1 MNLFEN
7 MYDGVYFIDRER
19 RITYWNKAAE
29 KITGFT
35 SDEVL
40 GKQCSDNILIH
51 IDDKG
56 TSICKGMCPLAA
68 TIKDGSTRE
77 AEVYLHHKKG
87 HRVPVWIRATPLRD
101 ENNNIIGG
109 AELFTDSSS
118 QHLMLQRIK
127 DLEELALIDTLTQ
140 LSNRKH
146 LESEMHNSLQEMER
160 YNLSF
165 AILFIDIDNF
175 KRFNDTYGH
184 DVGDQILQVL
194 AQTLKSA
201 ARPFDLFGRWGGE
214 EFIGIIRNVDHDAL
228 VTIGNRCRILVE
240 KSYMTFNDTFI
251 NVSISLGGTLAKKG
265 DSIESILKR
274 ADHLMYESK
283 KRGRNCLITDYTI
296 TSSSMP

>member
-1 MNLFEN
+1 MVYDYRNLFEN
-7 MYDGVYFIDRER
+7 MYDGVYFVDRER

-29 KITGFT
+29 KITGFA
-35 SDEVL
+35 SEEVV
-40 GKQCSDNILIH
+40 GKQCSDDILVH
-51 IDDKG
+51 IDAG
-56 TSICKGMCPLAA
+56 GNSLCKGLCPLAE
-68 TIKDGSTRE
+68 TIRDGSTRE

-101 ENNNIIGG
+101 EKHNIVGG
-109 AELFTDSSS
+109 AELFTDASA
-118 QHLMLQRIK
+118 HHVMLKRIK

-146 LESEMHNSLQEMER
+146 LESAMHNSFQEMER

-165 AILFIDIDNF
+165 AVLFIDIDNF
-175 KRFNDTYGH
+175 KQFNDTYGH
-184 DVGDQILQVL
+184 DVGDQVLQML
-194 AQTLKSA
+194 ATTLKSA

-228 VTIGNRCRILVE
+228 FTIGNRCRILVE
-240 KSYMTFNDTFI
+240 KSYMTFKDRFI

-274 ADHLMYESK
+274 ADQLMYESK
-283 KRGRNCLITDYTI
+283 KRGRNCLTTD
-296 TSSSMP
+296 

>member
-1 MNLFEN
+1 
-7 MYDGVYFIDRER
+7 
-19 RITYWNKAAE
+19 
-29 KITGFT
+29 
-35 SDEVL
+35 
-40 GKQCSDNILIH
+40 
-51 IDDKG
+51 
-56 TSICKGMCPLAA
+56 
-68 TIKDGSTRE
+68 
-77 AEVYLHHKKG
+77 
-87 HRVPVWIRATPLRD
+87 
-101 ENNNIIGG
+101 
-109 AELFTDSSS
+109 
-118 QHLMLQRIK
+118 
-127 DLEELALIDTLTQ
+127 
-140 LSNRKH
+140 
-146 LESEMHNSLQEMER
+146 MER

>member
-1 MNLFEN
+1 MQYNYMNLFEN
-7 MYDGVYFIDRER
+7 MYDGIYFVDRER

-29 KITGFT
+29 NITGFA
-35 SDEVL
+35 SEEVL

-51 IDDKG
+51 IDDRG
-56 TSICKGMCPLAA
+56 NSLCKGICPLAA
-68 TIKDGSTRE
+68 TMREGSTRE

-87 HRVPVWIRATPLRD
+87 HRVPVWVRVTPLRD
-101 ENNNIIGG
+101 EKNEIVGG
-109 AELFTDSSS
+109 AELFTDSSA
-118 QHLMLQRIK
+118 QHVMLQRIQ

-146 LESEMHNSLQEMER
+146 LELEIHNSLQEMQR

-175 KRFNDTYGH
+175 KQFNDTYGH
-184 DVGDQILQVL
+184 DVGDQILQIL
-194 AQTLKSA
+194 AKTLKSA

-214 EFIGIIRNVDHDAL
+214 EFIGIIKNVDHDAL

-240 KSYMTFNDTFI
+240 KSYMTLKEKLI
-251 NVSISLGGTLAKKG
+251 NVSISLGGTLAKEG
-265 DSIESILKR
+265 DSMESILKR

-283 KRGRNCLITDYTI
+283 KKGRNCLTI
-296 TSSSMP
+296 D

>member
-1 MNLFEN
+1 
-7 MYDGVYFIDRER
+7 
-19 RITYWNKAAE
+19 
-29 KITGFT
+29 
-35 SDEVL
+35 
-40 GKQCSDNILIH
+40 
-51 IDDKG
+51 
-56 TSICKGMCPLAA
+56 MCPLAA

-101 ENNNIIGG
+101 ENNNIVGG
-109 AELFTDSSS
+109 AELFTDSSA
-118 QHLMLQRIK
+118 QHLMLQRIQ

-175 KRFNDTYGH
+175 KQFNDTYGH
-184 DVGDQILQVL
+184 DVGDQILQTL

-214 EFIGIIRNVDHDAL
+214 EFIGIIRNVDRDAL

-240 KSYMTFNDTFI
+240 KSYMTFKEKFI
-251 NVSISLGGTLAKKG
+251 NVSISLGGTLAQRG
-265 DSIESILKR
+265 DSIESLLKR
-274 ADHLMYESK
+274 ADRLMYESK
-283 KRGRNCLITDYTI
+283 KRGRNCLTTD
-296 TSSSMP
+296 